1 MTRKRVLAA
10 ALVVSI
16 AATACSRLQPRTG
29 LEFMSRSTEA
39 AAPEGGTVRV
49 AIERPKT
56 LDPAHMYDSAARL
69 VASVVCDTLIGL
81 DPETGEARPGLARSV
96 VSTAAGLAHTV
107 MLRKGVRLHD
117 GSRLDTFDV
126 KESWSRASRQQTASF
141 AADVL
146 SPIAGWDET
155 RHNLDAPTDAQE
167 EERRNLSG
175 MTAISRESF
184 TVSIGTSG
192 GDSSFFRRMSHPV
205 TAPVATADHSSRAM
219 PGPPACAGPYRFVGP
234 ADPAADVIVVERF
247 DEYYQENGAFT
258 NGGSGYA
265 DRIEFH
271 LFDDVDAAFDAFLA
285 GTVDLAAVPPRRL
298 AEAREQ
304 RLGDLVVGVDP
315 RVGLIGLPA
324 SVTGDR
330 SVRLALS
337 VALDRSAIAR
347 DVYGGGVVP
356 ATGFYPPGVGEPY
369 RSDGCPTVPSTAQPE
384 LARNLLSSAAAVPTG
399 PMRLYYNDD
408 YRNRMLAEAVAAQW
422 RDRLGLV
429 VDPVAVPWNEYRR
442 RGESTE
448 GFDGPFLM
456 SWEPTVASA
465 VEYLRPLFSSGSIG
479 GDNWTHYSD
488 VAFDRVLAGALSAD
502 LPEHQIASLIAAEL
516 HLCANMP
523 SIPIVFGQ
531 TEYVVNGQRIGSATG
546 TWVDVTTGFPVLR
559 ELYVKR

>member
-1 MTRKRVLAA
+1 
-10 ALVVSI
+10 
-16 AATACSRLQPRTG
+16 
-29 LEFMSRSTEA
+29 MSRSTEA

-56 LDPAHMYDSAARL
+56 FDPAHMYDSAAQP
-69 VASVVCDTLIGL
+69 VASVVCDTLIAL
-81 DPETGEARPGLARSV
+81 DPETGEARPGLARSA

-107 MLRKGVRLHD
+107 MLRKGVRFHD

-126 KESWSRASRQQTASF
+126 KESWSRASRQETASF

-167 EERRNLSG
+167 VERRNLSG

-184 TVSIGTSG
+184 TASIGTSG

-205 TAPVATADHSSRAM
+205 TAPVAAADRSS
-219 PGPPACAGPYRFVGP
+219 GPPACAGPYRFVGL
-234 ADPAADVIVVERF
+234 ADAAADVIEVERF
-247 DEYYQENGAFT
+247 DDYHQEHGAFT

-271 LFDDVDAAFDAFLA
+271 VYDDADAAFDAFLA
-285 GTVDLAAVPPRRL
+285 GTVDIAPVPPHRL

-304 RLGDLVVGVDP
+304 RPGDLVSGVDP
-315 RVGLIGLPA
+315 RVELIGLPA

-330 SVRLALS
+330 HVRLALS

-347 DVYGGGVVP
+347 DVYGGGMVA

-369 RSDGCPTVPSTAQPE
+369 RADACPTVPSTAQPE
-384 LARNLLSSAAAVPTG
+384 LARDLLSRATAVPTG

-408 YRNRMLAEAVAAQW
+408 HRNRMLAEAVAAQW

-448 GFDGPFLM
+448 GFDGPFRL

-479 GDNWTHYSD
+479 GDNWTQHSD

-502 LPEHQIASLIAAEL
+502 LPEHQLASVIAAEL
-516 HLCANMP
+516 HLCAHMP
-523 SIPIVFGQ
+523 SIPVVFGQ
-531 TEYVVNGQRIGSATG
+531 TEYVVDGQRIGSATG
-546 TWVDVTTGFPVLR
+546 AWVDVTTGFPVLR